1 MKKAIMILTIATL
14 CMTQIACSNN
24 ANQETTGAITETS
37 LTTETTEATEATE
50 ATETTTST
58 SDNES
63 TSNDSITEN
72 NIDALIPEGWKIF
85 EKVEGEPAQVE
96 GDLNKDGISDV
107 AVVIVATDENEAT
120 QAPQRALLIALGN
133 SDDTYTLSIIGEK
146 AILRADEGGVW
157 GDPFDSIE
165 IDRGSIVINFYG
177 GSNWRWYQ
185 HYRFRYQ
192 DDGWYL
198 IGATLGSY
206 FNAVTT
212 EENADEDD
220 YNLLTGDFI
229 SKKTDEKGNQ
239 TITKGNRGINP
250 LLNLKDFIADSLA
263 IEKLF

>member
-37 LTTETTEATEATE
+37 LTIEATEATE
-50 ATETTTST
+50 VTTTS
-58 SDNES
+58 D
-63 TSNDSITEN
+63 NDSTTEN
-72 NIDALIPEGWKIF
+72 NIEALIPEGWKIF

-120 QAPQRALLIALGN
+120 QAPQRSLLIALGN
-133 SDDTYTLSIIGEK
+133 SDDTYTLSVIGKK

-239 TITKGNRGINP
+239 ITTKGNRGINP
-250 LLNLKDFIADSLA
+250 LLNLKDFVADSLA